1 MEIYRTAVAIF
12 FGEIIDCRVTTQV
25 NPRALGIR
33 YQYQVLRKPS
43 PRLGANLLDVAVQ
56 EGAGPITICRRPG
69 RSRAHNL
76 VMGPAPSWTATESSN
91 SVPNT
96 KENLITSHNQ
106 P

>member
-1 MEIYRTAVAIF
+1 MNELTVFYLLHVFFYIRPLGARVKWNSGIPNINAHRHRTRRMEIYRTAVAIF

-56 EGAGPITICRRPG
+56 EGAGPIT
-69 RSRAHNL
+69 
-76 VMGPAPSWTATESSN
+76 
-91 SVPNT
+91 
-96 KENLITSHNQ
+96 
-106 P
+106 